1 MNDYCTNDDAN
12 KKYEDFLYNARQFYN
27 NLSVHLYGVVL
38 PFPFYSEKEWYK
50 SMENLTDDIFRSTM
64 ESENQAINN
73 FIYWILNS
81 SIILDK
87 FGKIEWVHN
96 KKKQF
101 QKQLTK
107 RLRKIVKI
115 SKEILQEIESN
126 QNEDVCLIIYQKQF
140 KELIK
145 IPFWLPAIG
154 DVHGAFLL
162 EFYLENVHLKY
173 GKSIFDYCCQDVY
186 KYIHTP
192 EEISDKDK
200 WQEPSGDDFN
210 DPLIEPEE
218 YRPYQKLKKRI
229 QDRRDKD
236 SPICNL
242 FERFHISLQEF
253 QKLKGNQNSQC
264 WKLCNLLEYI
274 QYEWGESGID
284 DRKNDNSNNDKNQC
298 TFNLNKLLSNPH
310 VTLFSNPINYV
321 KEPFTEEQRQQNGI
335 MIFLLTEVK
344 RRCLHEVIQY
354 YQYYVLILKLFI
366 MQKTDSNRCLNFMYE
381 IFKHRMGKYVCRDA
395 IDSQGVL
402 YYYCIAIRLKYLL
415 NKTNYI
421 VQPMKVTDSHL
432 FQIFAI
438 ELVKEKIISV
448 ITETKL
454 HHRQTQPVVQL
465 IDADQRSIFI
475 SLCASFGKGNI
486 NEAQCFLICHQ
497 KEVSQFIHNDFK
509 KILNKAVKHYRYV
522 DQYHRGLPEK
532 EKTIQCDLK
541 ILIAIMQLEDKA
553 MDNLMDDVDTI
564 QDYYGKKR
572 GRERRSLH
580 TILSKFLNADLH
592 EYNFLRA
599 LLTAQIMCDS
609 GLVYS
614 YLEWGH
620 CMELMGDILVK
631 QIRGLQDMDNLL
643 SKISNIDTLIN
654 EQVRTP
660 LYAACTKHVENPY
673 FRMICL
679 YLFRK

>member
-12 KKYEDFLYNARQFYN
+12 KKYKDFLYNVKQIYN
-27 NLSVHLYGVVL
+27 DLSYRIYGVWF
-38 PFPFYSEKEWYK
+38 PFPFYSEKEWCK

-162 EFYLENVHLKY
+162 EFYLEHVHLKY

-192 EEISDKDK
+192 EEISDKGK

-253 QKLKGNQNSQC
+253 QKLKGDQNSQC

-284 DRKNDNSNNDKNQC
+284 DRKNDNSNNDKSRC

-310 VTLFSNPINYV
+310 VTLFSNPVNYV
-321 KEPFTEEQRQQNGI
+321 EAPFTEEQRQQNEI

-344 RRCLHEVIQY
+344 RQCLHEVIQY
-354 YQYYVLILKLFI
+354 YQYYALILKLLI
-366 MQKTDSNRCLNFMYE
+366 MQKTDRNYCLNFMHG
-381 IFKHRMGKYVCRDA
+381 ISNHDVGQYVYKSN
-395 IDSQGVL
+395 IDDQGRQYYHYIAQCLQDLLSQ
-402 YYYCIAIRLKYLL
+402 
-415 NKTNYI
+415 TNDT
-421 VQPMKVTDSHL
+421 VQLVKVADEYL
-432 FQIFAI
+432 FQVFAI
-438 ELVKEKIISV
+438 ELVKEKAISV

-454 HHRQTQPVVQL
+454 HHRQTQHVVQP
-465 IDADQRSIFI
+465 INADQRTIFV
-475 SLCASFGKGNI
+475 SLCDSFGKGNMK
-486 NEAQCFLICHQ
+486 EAHRFLICHQ
-497 KEVSQFIHNDFK
+497 KEASQFIHNDFK
-509 KILNKAVKHYRYV
+509 KILNKAVKHYRYM
-522 DQYHRGLPEK
+522 DQYHSGLPEK
-532 EKTIQCDLK
+532 EKIIQCDLK
-541 ILIAIMQLEDKA
+541 ILIAIMQLEDRA
-553 MDNLMDDVDTI
+553 MDNLMGDVGTV

-572 GRERRSLH
+572 GREERSLH
-580 TILSKFLNADLH
+580 TILAKFLNADSH
-592 EYNFLRA
+592 EYNFLRG
-599 LLTAQIMCDS
+599 LLYAQIMHDL
-609 GLVYS
+609 GWIQS
-614 YLEWGH
+614 YPAWGH
-620 CMELMGDILVK
+620 CMEFMGDILVK
-631 QIRGLQDMDNLL
+631 KIRELQDMDNLL
-643 SKISNIDTLIN
+643 SKINDIDILIN
-654 EQVRTP
+654 EQVRIP
-660 LYAACTKHVENPY
+660 LYAACAKYVEDPY
-673 FRMICL
+673 FRMIRL
-679 YLFRK
+679 YLFGK